1 MPLSTNDLR
10 HHAFTLD
17 ISVSQGHPER
27 LSGKRGSVHR
37 STAEFYLI
45 PRVILGLLHFALFL
59 CPCEVAISSPKQSQ
73 KLLSRNRIA
82 SLRSQRRRKRPSDCF
97 GPSALAMTGE
107 KSLRASFVRL
117 AKQSQRF
124 LAALRLGMTE
134 EGVIASLVCSPGEA
148 VSDCF
153 ASLATAKNA
162 AGLLRFARSDKKG

>member
-59 CPCEVAISSPKQSQ
+59 CPCEVVFSSPKQSQ

-82 SLRSQRRRKRPSDCF
+82 SLRSQRRRKRLSDCF
-97 GPSALAMTGE
+97 GPSALAMTG
-107 KSLRASFVRL
+107 KSHCEVVVSPFFFV
-117 AKQSQRF
+117 
-124 LAALRLGMTE
+124 T
-134 EGVIASLVCSPGEA
+134 ASLVCSSGEA
-148 VSDCF
+148 ISDCF

-162 AGLLRFARSDKKG
+162 AGLLRFACSDNKKGEAVPLFTRDLPL

>member
-97 GPSALAMTGE
+97 GPLALAMTGE
-107 KSLRASFVRL
+107 SHCEVVVSPFFLCHCEPRLFAPHLSLRASLFRL

-124 LAALRLGMTE
+124 LAASRLGMTE
-134 EGVIASLVCSPGEA
+134 EGVIASLVCSFGEA
-148 VSDCF
+148 IS
-153 ASLATAKNA
+153 
-162 AGLLRFARSDKKG
+162 

>member
-97 GPSALAMTGE
+97 GPLALAMTGE
-107 KSLRASFVRL
+107 KSLRGR
-117 AKQSQRF
+117 
-124 LAALRLGMTE
+124 
-134 EGVIASLVCSPGEA
+134 
-148 VSDCF
+148 CF
-153 ASLATAKNA
+153 ALFLCHCEPRLFVWRSSL
-162 AGLLRFARSDKKG
+162 GDSSPLRGSE